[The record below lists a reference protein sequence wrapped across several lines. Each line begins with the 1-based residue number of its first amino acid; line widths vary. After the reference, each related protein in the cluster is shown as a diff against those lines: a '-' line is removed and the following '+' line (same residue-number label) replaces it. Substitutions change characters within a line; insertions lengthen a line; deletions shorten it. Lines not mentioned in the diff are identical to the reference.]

1 MSIALSVIVPA
12 YNCES
17 YIGEAL
23 ESVLAGT
30 TSDEEILVVDDGS
43 TDETAVVAEGFAP
56 RVRVIRGP
64 HRGIGATFNRGMSEA
79 RGALIGS
86 CDADDRWLPGKLQLQ
101 RAALEADPALGA
113 VFGHVRQFLSPE
125 VEDRLRFSISEQP
138 VPGIHRGVMLMR
150 RQAWE
155 RVGEM
160 ETEFLVIEFGSWYA
174 RAVDA
179 GIRRLML
186 PNVVYERRVH
196 GRNSVLQDRDATH
209 RDYLRMVR
217 ATIERR
223 RKGNS

>member
-1 MSIALSVIVPA
+1 MSVVLSVIVPA
-12 YNCES
+12 YNCER

-23 ESVLAGT
+23 ESVLAQT
-30 TSDEEILVVDDGS
+30 TSDEEIIVVDDGS
-43 TDETAVVAEGFAP
+43 TDDTASIAQGFGP
-56 RVRVIRGP
+56 RVRVVREP
-64 HRGIGATFNRGMSEA
+64 HRGIAATFNRGMSEA
-79 RGALIGS
+79 RGWLIAS
-86 CDADDRWLPGKLQLQ
+86 CDADDRWLPGKLQFQ
-101 RAALEADPALGA
+101 RAALEADPSLEA

-125 VEDRLRFSISEQP
+125 VEDRSRFPISDDP
-138 VPGIHRGVMLMR
+138 VPGIHRGVMLLR
-150 RQAWE
+150 RPAWE

-160 ETEFLVIEFGSWYA
+160 ETEFLVIDFGSWYA

-179 GIRRLML
+179 GIRMRML

-196 GRNSVLQDRDATH
+196 GRNSVLQNRDATH